1 VESRDHLPADADA
14 DWANQHLLHPPLLS
28 QHFLDQHL
36 LHQQLVTQQRHDQ
49 ARDGQPLNRPEACY
63 HTGGGFLDQHLLHQ
77 QLLTQQRHTQHLS
90 NSELFSTQLG
100 VVGLGLDPRLNR
112 PVGEN
117 TAGGPVGD
125 NTAGGPVG
133 ENTAGGP
140 VGENTAGG
148 LVGENTAGGLIGGST
163 AGGLVRGST
172 AGGLVGENTAGGLV
186 AGGTA
191 GVDGANTAG
200 EVCHPDVSVSVP
212 TAGDV
217 DTPGSPRQ
225 SDPHR
230 EWERGGMHALVK
242 LENGRANGRE
252 TAHSREAELARIEPR
267 GAEHSLA
274 AAEARL
280 RLKERQVNARM
291 VEAERLLAEVLYIYV
306 YIYIYIQIYIYIYI
320 YIYMFIYI
328 YIYIYIYYM

>member
-1 VESRDHLPADADA
+1 MESRDHLPADADA

-148 LVGENTAGGLIGGST
+148 LVGENTAGGL
-163 AGGLVRGST
+163 
-172 AGGLVGENTAGGLV
+172 V

-306 YIYIYIQIYIYIYI
+306 YIYIYVNVNP
-320 YIYMFIYI
+320 
-328 YIYIYIYYM
+328 